1 MEIIFCQKMLK
12 DLPKI
17 IIILGPT
24 ATGKSELGV
33 TLAIEFNGEIISADS
48 RQVYK
53 GMDIG
58 TNKITKKEMHGIP
71 HHLLNVASPRRN
83 FNAARFQ
90 KYAVLAIKKIIK
102 KNKLPIIVGGSPF
115 YIYSV
120 ADGWVF
126 PNSKKDPL
134 LRRKLNRKSPN
145 ELIKIL
151 EEIDF
156 DYAQKIDSSNP
167 RRIIRA
173 IEIAKE
179 LGKVPNLKKQPLF
192 NPIFIGL
199 SLPAPLLRNKIEKR
213 LRIRIEKGLIDEVAR
228 LQKNGLSWRR
238 LENFGLEY
246 RWVAFY
252 LQRKISREEME
263 KGIIK
268 DSMKL
273 VKNQMNWFKKDKRI
287 KWVADTN
294 EARTIVH
301 NFMN

>member
-1 MEIIFCQKMLK
+1 MLN

-33 TLAIEFNGEIISADS
+33 VLAAEFNGEIISADS

-53 GMDIG
+53 EMNIG
-58 TNKITKKEMHGIP
+58 TNKITKEEMHGVS
-71 HHLLNVASPRRN
+71 HHLLDVASPRRN
-83 FNAARFQ
+83 FNVARFQ
-90 KYAVLAIKKIIK
+90 KYAVSAIKKIIK

-126 PNSKKDPL
+126 PNSKKNSL
-134 LRRKLNRKSPN
+134 LRKKLNRKSSS

-173 IEIAKE
+173 IEIAKK
-179 LGKVPNLKKQPLF
+179 LGKVPDLKKQPLF
-192 NPIFIGL
+192 NPVFIGL
-199 SLPAPLLRNKIEKR
+199 KLPIPLLHDKIKKR
-213 LRIRIEKGLIDEVAR
+213 LRSRIRKGLIDEVAK
-228 LQKNGLSWRR
+228 LQKNGLSWTR

-252 LQRKISREEME
+252 LQKKISREEME

-273 VKNQMNWFKKDKRI
+273 VKNQMNWFKKDERI
-287 KWVADTN
+287 KWVNTTD
-294 EARTIVH
+294 EARTIIH

>member
-1 MEIIFCQKMLK
+1 MLK